1 MYMNRRKTPNVYSE
15 LTSENV
21 DPIAQLYNNAVGAI
35 PNVSTSA
42 SESNCTPISVA
53 VLVMRAT
60 RPSSVSKRI
69 ASHIAIAA
77 RSKYHD
83 AVLGSEKARWK
94 PRIEYRTAI
103 NPIAIF
109 AAVNAVGIR

>member
-1 MYMNRRKTPNVYSE
+1 MRGIGAKCTTAAASPAAGGIGSPTKFFLSTFGEPSISTRGRVAWRLNLASRNVPHIMYMNRRKTPNVYSE

-53 VLVMRAT
+53 VLV
-60 RPSSVSKRI
+60 
-69 ASHIAIAA
+69 
-77 RSKYHD
+77 
-83 AVLGSEKARWK
+83 
-94 PRIEYRTAI
+94 
-103 NPIAIF
+103 
-109 AAVNAVGIR
+109 